1 MDRTVR
7 ESDVLIDGNLQWVR
21 VWLSDS
27 NDREREEGMGVRRE
41 EG

>member
-1 MDRTVR
+1 M
-7 ESDVLIDGNLQWVR
+7 SDVLIDGNLQWVR

-27 NDREREEGMGVRRE
+27 NERERERERRRDKGMGVRRE